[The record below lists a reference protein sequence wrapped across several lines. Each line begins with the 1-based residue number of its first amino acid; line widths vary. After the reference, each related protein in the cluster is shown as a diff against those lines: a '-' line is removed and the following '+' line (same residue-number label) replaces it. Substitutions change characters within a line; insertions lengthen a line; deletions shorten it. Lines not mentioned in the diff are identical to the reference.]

1 MSLTGA
7 KQEELR
13 GVLATMLM
21 VEPGAIGPETS
32 LAVLNTS
39 LGAAKLRLGLK
50 RLGLALPVSAKPATF
65 SGLVAALSGD
75 AVTSFPTAGART
87 GGSSASGS
95 SAVATSPVSGGS
107 GALQIGLDV
116 EEIKVLPAAKDY
128 WEHEFYR
135 GSFAASEIAYAVIE
149 ADPRVHFA
157 GFWCAKEALLKC
169 DAAYTEVEFSRIAVA
184 HDLDGK
190 PYLTLAGENGLVDR
204 LPHAVSIAHTG
215 EVATAVV
222 VTGIAQPEVV
232 VETIAPIL
240 AAEVLPEKRKSRGLA
255 KLFGI

>member
-39 LGAAKLRLGLK
+39 LGAARLRLGLK
-50 RLGLALPVSAKPATF
+50 RLGLALPASAKPATF
-65 SGLVAALSGD
+65 AGLVAALSGEAAIP
-75 AVTSFPTAGART
+75 AVTGPVLA
-87 GGSSASGS
+87 
-95 SAVATSPVSGGS
+95 AVPAAGGS
-107 GALQIGLDV
+107 GAGPLQVGLDV
-116 EEIKVLPAAKDY
+116 EEIKALPVAKDY

-149 ADPRVHFA
+149 TEPRVHFA
-157 GFWCAKEALLKC
+157 GFWCAKEALRKC
-169 DAAYTEVEFSRIAVA
+169 DAAYAEVDFVRIAIA
-184 HDLDGK
+184 HDLAGK
-190 PYLTLAGENGLVDR
+190 PYLTLAGENGLTDR
-204 LPHAVSIAHTG
+204 LPHAVSIAHTD

-222 VTGIAQPEVV
+222 VTGAAAPEAVVEAVVPALVAEVV
-232 VETIAPIL
+232 
-240 AAEVLPEKRKSRGLA
+240 PEKRKSRGLA